1 MRPLA
6 LHRRKSTMKTSL
18 KEYVEEVYKG
28 GISCEGVTRLHQMES
43 EYSKW
48 IDEQEAGI
56 VASMEESFKNGN

>member
-1 MRPLA
+1 
-6 LHRRKSTMKTSL
+6 MKTSL
-18 KEYVEEVYKG
+18 KEYVEGVYKG

-56 VASMEESFKNGN
+56 VASMEENL